1 MATRVRRTGWSLAL
15 RLGVAL
21 TALGGIC
28 IVASVLIAFLIADH
42 SSSDSSPSS
51 LTAIGLGG
59 LGLLSVLLG
68 AVVFTG
74 VALAQLWRRGRRL
87 RTAHPAG
94 GNPVTAVRAC
104 PAALLSRPAC
114 GRRPLRHGQTSVI
127 AAEAENCS
135 AGGWLPRAYS
145 VRWSAGGFGGAT
157 RQPSAGAAA

>member
-74 VALAQLWRRGRRL
+74 VALAPGPPAPGRR
-87 RTAHPAG
+87 
-94 GNPVTAVRAC
+94 
-104 PAALLSRPAC
+104 
-114 GRRPLRHGQTSVI
+114 
-127 AAEAENCS
+127 
-135 AGGWLPRAYS
+135 
-145 VRWSAGGFGGAT
+145 T
-157 RQPSAGAAA
+157 RQEVTR

>member
-42 SSSDSSPSS
+42 SYSDSSPST

-74 VALAQLWRRGRRL
+74 VALAQIWRRPRRLPDGATGRREPDDCRPRL
-87 RTAHPAG
+87 PTGTPPPA
-94 GNPVTAVRAC
+94 PAVR
-104 PAALLSRPAC
+104 PAPPAP
-114 GRRPLRHGQTSVI
+114 GRRP
-127 AAEAENCS
+127 
-135 AGGWLPRAYS
+135 
-145 VRWSAGGFGGAT
+145 
-157 RQPSAGAAA
+157 RQEVAR